1 MQKPGR
7 YILYLLPTTLVI
19 STIILSILFG
29 TGIVHLPK
37 NVSAAN
43 GPISNAQS
51 ITTLRSILTL
61 RPMWAQSVNIATTK
75 TPVASELLACLRSTV
90 APICYTPQEMR
101 QAYGVQSLL
110 NAGTT
115 GKGRSITLIEA
126 FQYPTLQKDLQIFDK
141 LFGLPD
147 TQVTIFAPFGSVPFD
162 FKDAGQNG
170 FATEAALDVQWAHAM
185 APDAAITVIEA
196 KDNSL
201 VQIANALQFAV
212 KQNIGDVISMS
223 LGLGEQCFDATVRQ
237 QMHASFQQARTQ
249 EQTVLASAGDSGSA
263 AGDCDVNGNIVTLTQ
278 GVIYPASDPLVT
290 SVGGTTLL
298 AERKTGTYKSE
309 TVWNEADQ
317 GNGATG
323 GGFSHIFRK
332 PDYQQSVPG
341 TARGVSDL
349 SFDADPLT
357 GVPVVAGSQMP
368 NQTLLVTVGGT
379 SLGAPA
385 VAGIAALFDQVAGK
399 RLGFLNNAL
408 YRINQIAIVYAQTFH
423 DIQSGNNPFLFKDDN
438 NNLVFVDG
446 FNAVVSWDAPTGVG
460 TLIASSLA
468 LVLPQFVNANDGSN
482 L

>member
-1 MQKPGR
+1 M
-7 YILYLLPTTLVI
+7 
-19 STIILSILFG
+19 
-29 TGIVHLPK
+29 
-37 NVSAAN
+37 
-43 GPISNAQS
+43 
-51 ITTLRSILTL
+51 
-61 RPMWAQSVNIATTK
+61 
-75 TPVASELLACLRSTV
+75 
-90 APICYTPQEMR
+90 
-101 QAYGVQSLL
+101 
-110 NAGTT
+110 
-115 GKGRSITLIEA
+115 
-126 FQYPTLQKDLQIFDK
+126 
-141 LFGLPD
+141 
-147 TQVTIFAPFGSVPFD
+147 
-162 FKDAGQNG
+162 
-170 FATEAALDVQWAHAM
+170 
-185 APDAAITVIEA
+185 
-196 KDNSL
+196 
-201 VQIANALQFAV
+201 
-212 KQNIGDVISMS
+212 
-223 LGLGEQCFDATVRQ
+223 
-237 QMHASFQQARTQ
+237 
-249 EQTVLASAGDSGSA
+249 
-263 AGDCDVNGNIVTLTQ
+263 
-278 GVIYPASDPLVT
+278 T